1 MTGRKETEMR
11 DKIYLE
17 MTKKGYPAIWEE
29 GGGYTNTGS
38 ATIVAS
44 PNGER
49 LMPAYINQ
57 RGSLSCGQHALF
69 IVHVDDIIVEADHH
83 RRDFEINVYRITA
96 IREEDGRFV
105 ADLDLINQYSSGEWE
120 SDLQPELED
129 SVHAAI
135 EKATTYHCR
144 RPIYIAADNYWGYET

>member
-1 MTGRKETEMR
+1 MR

-29 GGGYTNTGS
+29 GGGYSNTGS
-38 ATIVAS
+38 ATIVAGPS
-44 PNGER
+44 GER
-49 LMPAYINQ
+49 LAPVYINR
-57 RGSLSCGQHALF
+57 RGSLACGFHALF
-69 IVHVDDIIVEADHH
+69 IVHEGDHIIEADHH

-129 SVHAAI
+129 SVRAAI